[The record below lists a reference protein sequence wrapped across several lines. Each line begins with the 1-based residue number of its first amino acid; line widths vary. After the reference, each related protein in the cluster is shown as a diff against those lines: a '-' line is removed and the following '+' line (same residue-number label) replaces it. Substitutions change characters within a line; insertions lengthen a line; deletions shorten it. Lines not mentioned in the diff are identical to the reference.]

1 MLNAWF
7 YSNPNWLVVVVVCT
21 VLVALGLG
29 AVLLTQRFVD
39 WEKREKDT
47 KIVGLS
53 YALAGGIY
61 AIVISF
67 VAVGVYEA
75 MDKASAV
82 ATAEANS
89 LSSLMFDSA
98 GLPPALAAQVR
109 ADTSAYIETVTKK
122 EWPAQQAF
130 KMDDRNFELGWTQVR
145 RISQDL
151 ATYQPTTPGQETMK
165 LEMVGN
171 VDGLFSQRRS
181 RILAASAHLPD
192 AIWQMAIA
200 GLVMVVAY
208 LCLFGPHNAWMH
220 LVTVGLSVGAIGLI
234 FSLIIALD
242 YPFRGG
248 LSVSDEAYVSAK
260 DLSEEL
266 FPAKPPPP
274 GEAKVAPANAE
285 VAPANAEVAAKKS

>member
-7 YSNPNWLVVVVVCT
+7 YSNPNWLVLVVVCG
-21 VLVALGLG
+21 VLVALSLG

-98 GLPPALAAQVR
+98 GLPTALGAQVR
-109 ADTSAYIETVTKK
+109 ADTGAYIDTVTKK
-122 EWPAQQAF
+122 EWPAQQAY
-130 KMDDRNFELGWTQVR
+130 KMDDRNYELGWSQVR

-151 ATYQPTTPGQETMK
+151 ATYSPTTPGQETMK

-171 VDGLFSQRRS
+171 IDALFSQRRS
-181 RILAASAHLPD
+181 RILAANAHLPD
-192 AIWQMAIA
+192 AIWQMALA

-220 LVTVGLSVGAIGLI
+220 LTTMGLSVFSIGLI

-242 YPFRGG
+242 YPFRGA

-260 DLSEEL
+260 ELAADL
-266 FPAKPPPP
+266 FPPGAPGGPPA
-274 GEAKVAPANAE
+274 EAKH
-285 VAPANAEVAAKKS
+285 

>member
-7 YSNPNWLVVVVVCT
+7 YSNPNWLVLTVVCAI
-21 VLVALGLG
+21 LVAISAG
-29 AVLLTQRFVD
+29 AVYLTHRFVP
-39 WEKREKDT
+39 WELREKDT
-47 KIVGLS
+47 KIIGLS

-75 MDKASAV
+75 MDKAAAV

-109 ADTSAYIETVTKK
+109 ADTGAYIHTVTEK
-122 EWPAQQAF
+122 EWPAQQAY
-130 KMDDRNFELGWTQVR
+130 KMDDKNFELGWTEVR

-171 VDGLFSQRRS
+171 VDQLFSERRS
-181 RILAASAHLPD
+181 RILAANEHLPD

-200 GLVMVVAY
+200 GLAMVIVY
-208 LCLFGPHNAWMH
+208 LCLFGPHSAWMH
-220 LVTVGLSVGAIGLI
+220 YTTMGLTVFAIGLI
-234 FSLIIALD
+234 FTLIIALD
-242 YPFRGG
+242 FPFRGA
-248 LSVSDEAYVSAK
+248 LSVSDEAYVSAR
-260 DLSEEL
+260 DLSAEL
-266 FPAKPPPP
+266 FPPGGAEAATKKP
-274 GEAKVAPANAE
+274 
-285 VAPANAEVAAKKS
+285 